1 MAEEVGPTIKDI
13 TNMLNET
20 SSSNKFTEKDIR
32 DAVRELRYADSEGNY
47 KFSFRIFLSKFSG
60 HPGHL
65 EEIKRCVIKNK
76 SSEGKSS
83 EGESSEGKTSEG
95 KTSEGKTSEGKT
107 KKKRIRR
114 RKRRSA
120 SSKAGNK

>member
-1 MAEEVGPTIKDI
+1 MAEEVGPTITYI

-32 DAVRELRYADSEGNY
+32 DAVRELGYADSEGNY
-47 KFSFRIFLSKFSG
+47 KFSERILLSKFSG
-60 HPGHL
+60 HPRHL

-76 SSEGKSS
+76 SSEG
-83 EGESSEGKTSEG
+83 ES
-95 KTSEGKTSEGKT
+95 SEGKTSEGKT
-107 KKKRIRR
+107 KKKRRRR